1 MSLWGSPWLDEKALH
16 YTEFF
21 PEVSIFEG
29 IYQNSDGF
37 VSIIN
42 DSSLA
47 PSHRCERY
55 YKNLMSRKNF
65 PLFLLQIAVSVALF
79 AFLVLQID
87 PGAFIRSILKI
98 KIGYLLI
105 ALVLFPLGQLVSVI
119 KWRYL
124 ARPLGIHQDFKPM
137 AGLYFIGTFFN
148 FLLPTSIGG
157 DITRSLYLSPEAG
170 KTRIAFLSV
179 LVERGSGVVSHLILA
194 SIVLLTPIGAPLPK
208 MLRFGFPALSLLVL
222 VFFALL
228 PCILRRTRT
237 KLRDVVCQDLIVFWR
252 NPRIGIVAVLYSML
266 FHTVLVLIHISVT
279 RALSLSIPVPFHFIT
294 VSLAS
299 LAALLPSMNGIGI
312 RDAVY
317 IYLLSFLGI
326 SPAQGLLFSICW
338 LITMAVSGFIGCI
351 VYLMRGL
358 NRPSPMMREVRHGER

>member
-1 MSLWGSPWLDEKALH
+1 MP
-16 YTEFF
+16 
-21 PEVSIFEG
+21 
-29 IYQNSDGF
+29 
-37 VSIIN
+37 
-42 DSSLA
+42 
-47 PSHRCERY
+47 
-55 YKNLMSRKNF
+55 RKNF
-65 PLFLLQIAVSVALF
+65 PLFILQVAVSLAIF
-79 AFLVLQID
+79 GFLVLQID
-87 PGAFIRSILKI
+87 PSAFLQGILKI

-137 AGLYFIGTFFN
+137 VGLYFIGTFFN

-157 DITRSLYLSPEAG
+157 DITRSLYLSPESG

-194 SIVLLTPIGAPLPK
+194 SIVLLTPVGAPLPQ
-208 MLRFGFPALSLLVL
+208 MLRFGFPLLSLLIL
-222 VFFALL
+222 IFLALL
-228 PCILRRTRT
+228 PWFLGRTRT
-237 KLRDVVCQDLIVFWR
+237 RLRDIVCRDLIVFWR
-252 NPRIGIVAVLYSML
+252 KPRIGVVAVLYSML
-266 FHTVLVLIHISVT
+266 FHMVLVMIHISMT
-279 RALSLSIPVPFHFIT
+279 RALSLSIPFAYHFIT

-326 SPAQGLLFSICW
+326 SPAQGLLFSILW

-351 VYLMRGL
+351 VYLIRGL
-358 NRPSPMMREVRHGER
+358 NRPSTLMREVQHGEG